1 MRSAAV
7 LLVAALIG
15 GAGVGACT
23 PPPPGAG
30 NPNATPDFD
39 HNGQADVVVSIDQE
53 DLNGQVDAGAV
64 DVIYGSAFSSA
75 PRHQFLSQA
84 DAAVPGDPEAGG
96 RFGDDTAAGDFN
108 GDGYDDLAIG
118 AWGDTVNAKAKAGR
132 VFVLFGSATGLTTT
146 TVQAIDQESN
156 GIGGNAD
163 IDDEFGR
170 ALAAG
175 DLNGDGKDDLAV
187 GAPRDNPGNVN
198 NAGSVTV
205 LFGSGSGLVTTTSRF
220 YQQGSGGLPDTL
232 EKDDTFGAAVAI
244 GDLDGDTRGDL
255 IVGAPS
261 EDLANPTRVD
271 AGIVHVLYGDAS
283 GAVGTRNTTVTGD
296 TGSLPEDAQAGDR
309 FGCFSS
315 VGDFNGDGRIDV
327 EIGAD
332 GRTVDGIATAG
343 AVYVLFSGASGLSTT
358 GSQLWH
364 ENSAGVPDAA
374 ESLDNFGDSTAAGDF
389 DHDGY
394 TDLAVSDDKED
405 LTGVAGTDQGAVYV
419 FRGSA
424 SGLTT
429 TGLQFLT
436 QDSAGIPDTA
446 ENLDEF
452 ASLVQAG
459 DFNGDSYD
467 DLYVAA
473 GGETIDGA
481 ANAGLLHLL
490 PGGASGITGSGSVT
504 FQQGVNSTPDSTE
517 ANDFFGGT

>member
-1 MRSAAV
+1 VFFGSASGLRV
-7 LLVAALIG
+7 TG
-15 GAGVGACT
+15 GQTVDQESPGV
-23 PPPPGAG
+23 AG
-30 NPNATPDFD
+30 N
-39 HNGQADVVVSIDQE
+39 ADVDDE
-53 DLNGQVDAGAV
+53 
-64 DVIYGSAFSSA
+64 
-75 PRHQFLSQA
+75 
-84 DAAVPGDPEAGG
+84 
-96 RFGDDTAAGDFN
+96 FGHAISAGDID